1 MNKRREAAAL
11 LLAVLLFGAVTWC
24 AAWLLMPVRTQ
35 YGSDWEQFLQEDA
48 GSCDVLLF
56 GSSLV
61 YCDVAPAFLWEETG
75 LSAYVLAG
83 PEQTI
88 PTSYYYVRQAF
99 ETQSPQLVVLEAT
112 GMFYPR
118 YTNYTKANIG
128 YMPMGRSRLAATFF
142 AAEREERFG
151 LLFPLYNYH
160 YRWQDATAEDLS
172 GHLFPSAGLTAGYT
186 LLTEHCPPPQQQVRD
201 YTASGDN
208 YHRNLTYVEK
218 LRDLCADR
226 GAQLLLYIAPSAGKI
241 PADALKTLEG
251 DLAARDVA
259 LADFNRELPR
269 MGIDDNT
276 DWYDFLHFNLRGAEK
291 FTRFLA
297 GWLEEHYGLE
307 PKGCDAALWQ
317 RRLDHLN
324 SALYN

>member
-99 ETQSPQLVVLEAT
+99 ETQSP
-112 GMFYPR
+112 
-118 YTNYTKANIG
+118 
-128 YMPMGRSRLAATFF
+128 
-142 AAEREERFG
+142 
-151 LLFPLYNYH
+151 
-160 YRWQDATAEDLS
+160 
-172 GHLFPSAGLTAGYT
+172 
-186 LLTEHCPPPQQQVRD
+186 
-201 YTASGDN
+201 
-208 YHRNLTYVEK
+208 
-218 LRDLCADR
+218 
-226 GAQLLLYIAPSAGKI
+226 
-241 PADALKTLEG
+241 
-251 DLAARDVA
+251 
-259 LADFNRELPR
+259 
-269 MGIDDNT
+269 
-276 DWYDFLHFNLRGAEK
+276 
-291 FTRFLA
+291 
-297 GWLEEHYGLE
+297 
-307 PKGCDAALWQ
+307 
-317 RRLDHLN
+317 
-324 SALYN
+324 